1 MSSKSIIGLI
11 FHRKLMLQA
20 LLLFNSQHMRRAL
33 ATQEW
38 MRKQNHGSCYSKH
51 RLWWL
56 LNSDSVCSSLLPLLF
71 VKMADDSAV
80 LKLFSETFF
89 SLSCSFVHTYLQ
101 GAYLVERKNCYSCW
115 QQSNGVSR
123 GQKDGVG
130 HLGDIQT
137 IKWTGGRGSKKE
149 EEAEE
154 RQDVSSA
161 LTTKELSELPHY
173 ITEEAPKHDRIT
185 RNNYSFG
192 SSSQEPGS
200 LCGPGP
206 SLHCL
211 FTSPGRAL
219 RHRPTSHCHTP
230 SSSHQSH
237 PDPSSCSIARTK
249 LLLLLL

>member
-33 ATQEW
+33 AAQEW

-173 ITEEAPKHDRIT
+173 ITEEAPKHD
-185 RNNYSFG
+185 NHQEQLQFWQQLPGAWVSLWSWSF
-192 SSSQEPGS
+192 SALSVYISWQSPLSQT
-200 LCGPGP
+200 
-206 SLHCL
+206 H
-211 FTSPGRAL
+211 FTL
-219 RHRPTSHCHTP
+219 SHSQFQP
-230 SSSHQSH
+230 PVPPWSQ
-237 PDPSSCSIARTK
+237 
-249 LLLLLL
+249 